1 MPTSRSSECYRSS
14 DRTPFR
20 IISLIIFLIAFIN
33 LALLFADSDEY
44 VLVISFD
51 GFRYDYLEKTETPNF
66 DKFISNGVNA
76 KSLIPVFPS
85 LTFPNHYS
93 IATGA
98 YSDRHRILSNSFFS
112 KTLNKKYS
120 MRNSESV
127 QNGDFYGMEPIWV
140 TAEKKGLNTATYFWI
155 GSEAEINGY
164 RPSIYKNYDGSVS
177 FQSRVDSIITWFE
190 YSDKKKP
197 QLSMLYFSEPDYS
210 GHRYGTKGS
219 EIITSIKEMDDL
231 LGYVINRLET
241 LDIYNKLNI
250 IIVSDHGMTDVD
262 KDRVV
267 LLDKYIDLNQFDLI
281 LGPSVSSLNFKI
293 NKDNIRIDRTVEHL
307 SIFYKENIPIEYHF
321 KNQDAPD
328 YLLVADE
335 GWFISTTSE
344 MKNKK
349 NFPSGM
355 HGYNSKNMSMH
366 GIFIASGPSFN
377 KGVSVDSFENI
388 NVYPIICKVLNIDPY
403 DNGNGKYWNQ
413 LAINQIMK

>member
-20 IISLIIFLIAFIN
+20 IISLIIFFITFIN

-66 DKFISNGVNA
+66 DKFIRNGVNA

-140 TAEKKGLNTATYFWI
+140 TAQKKGLNTATYFWI
-155 GSEAEINGY
+155 GSEAEIDGY

-177 FQSRVDSIITWFE
+177 FESRVDSIITWFE
-190 YSDKKKP
+190 YSDEKKP

-210 GHRYGTKGS
+210 GHRYGTK
-219 EIITSIKEMDDL
+219 
-231 LGYVINRLET
+231 
-241 LDIYNKLNI
+241 
-250 IIVSDHGMTDVD
+250 
-262 KDRVV
+262 
-267 LLDKYIDLNQFDLI
+267 
-281 LGPSVSSLNFKI
+281 
-293 NKDNIRIDRTVEHL
+293 
-307 SIFYKENIPIEYHF
+307 
-321 KNQDAPD
+321 
-328 YLLVADE
+328 
-335 GWFISTTSE
+335 E
-344 MKNKK
+344 MK
-349 NFPSGM
+349 
-355 HGYNSKNMSMH
+355 
-366 GIFIASGPSFN
+366 
-377 KGVSVDSFENI
+377 
-388 NVYPIICKVLNIDPY
+388 
-403 DNGNGKYWNQ
+403 
-413 LAINQIMK
+413 